1 MVGLFTGPCLAKF
14 PDDAAVES
22 YAASEKLTPMTEEQ
36 VRQLLG
42 TDPGMGWIR
51 QTDSG
56 TYRLTIE
63 KPPYHACALRK
74 TFDKA
79 PKALK
84 SYYFLM
90 LSLWAAGSKPGDL
103 TEQPAQSAEVGSLPT
118 RVYLYL
124 LTAPDGK
131 AKEQFIAL
139 ITDLPDGAHEV
150 RLVRQ
155 ILAN

>member
-1 MVGLFTGPCLAKF
+1 
-14 PDDAAVES
+14 
-22 YAASEKLTPMTEEQ
+22 
-36 VRQLLG
+36 
-42 TDPGMGWIR
+42 
-51 QTDSG
+51 
-56 TYRLTIE
+56 
-63 KPPYHACALRK
+63 
-74 TFDKA
+74 
-79 PKALK
+79 
-84 SYYFLM
+84 M